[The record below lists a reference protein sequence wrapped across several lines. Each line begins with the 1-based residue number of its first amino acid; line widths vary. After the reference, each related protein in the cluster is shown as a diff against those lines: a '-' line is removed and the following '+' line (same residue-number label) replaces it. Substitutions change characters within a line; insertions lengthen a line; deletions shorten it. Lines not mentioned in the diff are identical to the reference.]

1 MELLI
6 SVSLMRYLTNKA
18 RKTRMAAVERGKKK
32 KPTKNPSQL
41 NPDISSTPFL
51 YLEILWEMG
60 KHIIKTMPLK

>member
-1 MELLI
+1 
-6 SVSLMRYLTNKA
+6 
-18 RKTRMAAVERGKKK
+18 MAAVERGKKK